1 MTLARLRL
9 PGGTLKIRTR
19 SSLRHRERDRIIP
32 VLRIGPFYFC
42 WWRRAR

>member
-19 SSLRHRERDRIIP
+19 NSLRSREREGLVP
-32 VLRIGPFYFC
+32 VLRIGALYFC
-42 WWRRAR
+42 WWRAR